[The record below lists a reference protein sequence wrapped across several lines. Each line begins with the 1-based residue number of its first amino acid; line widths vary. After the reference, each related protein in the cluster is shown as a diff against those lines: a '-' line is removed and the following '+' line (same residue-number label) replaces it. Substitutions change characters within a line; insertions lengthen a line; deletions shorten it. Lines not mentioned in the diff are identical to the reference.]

1 MPTRPFMER
10 TAYHQ
15 HFQNIIAGLN
25 PAQRQAVEQTE
36 GPVMAIAGPGTG
48 KTHILTAR
56 IGQILLHTDAQAHN
70 ILCLTF
76 TDAAVNAMRQRL
88 LSFIGPEAHRVH
100 LYTFHSFCN
109 KIIQENLE
117 VFGQY
122 DLEPLSDLERIEVIR
137 DLMADLDMEHPL
149 RWGKTDPYYYEQH
162 LANLFQ
168 TMKAER
174 WTADYLQAHI
184 EAYVKLLPEQPEYR
198 YKRRFGPHKKGE
210 LKQAQYQKTLK
221 KMEQL
226 KAGIQL
232 FADYQDRLEMRQR
245 YDYEDMILW
254 VLEAFEQ
261 EDFLLRI
268 YQEQY
273 LYILVDEFQDTNGA
287 QSAVVEHLVAYWQEQ
302 PNLFIV
308 GDDDQSIYEFQGA
321 RMKNMTDFYERYADS
336 LLLVV
341 LKENYRSSQH
351 ILEAARHA
359 IEHNDLRIINQLEA
373 LGLNKQLIGANPDY
387 VQLDVPVQIIAYPN
401 QLQEEIALVQQ
412 LEALQSQGVAWSE
425 MAVLY
430 AKHKQA
436 ETLIDLLEKRG
447 IPYQSK
453 RKINILE
460 LPLLYNFRK
469 LLAYIA
475 QEYKKPFS
483 NEEVFFEFLYYNFV
497 GISAQDA
504 SLLTAYM
511 ARQTK
516 AAYLQRA
523 YEQVPLWR
531 ETLRNRALLEELGL
545 ENPDR
550 VTAFVQFLDESIHQY
565 KDLSLPRLLEFIIN
579 KSGLIGYVTRHERKL
594 WLTQVVGTLFEF
606 TKRECA
612 KNHRLDLGGLLMLLD
627 HMQDNNLGMGVF
639 QVQQANN
646 GVQLITAHSAKG
658 LEFEYVFIINAV
670 KDFWEP
676 SNKSGRKFTLPDTLL
691 LSNATDALEAA
702 RRLFYVAM
710 TRAKKRL
717 QISYYQYNSKQKPQ
731 TTAAFVDELVQH
743 QGLGLELEARE
754 ATEAAQW
761 QLLLLTEQPEKP
773 QINLLDSATL
783 HYLLDGFRL
792 SISALNSY
800 LQCPLSFYYEYVL
813 RIPTVS
819 SPEAAYGTAIHN
831 ALHRLFIAAMKTDP
845 IELPSAEHFL
855 SLFEYELSKQKYFLT
870 KKVFDERLELGNRHL
885 PIYYKARK
893 HSWVQQLRHSTVWTE
908 RPFRNVEIEGVPI
921 TGTIDK
927 LVFQAIDGSQSLH
940 LIDYKT
946 GKLKENRLQGQ
957 SKSQEY
963 GGNYWRQL
971 LFYKI
976 LVEQANA
983 MPYVVKAATIDYLTP
998 TEEGVFPSRSL
1009 QFDTKEV
1016 AAVKEMIRLVYEKIM
1031 QHQFSEGCGERSC
1044 KWCNFAQ
1051 RNSIPA
1057 SFSNPALE
1065 QLDDAY

>member
-1 MPTRPFMER
+1 MER
-10 TAYHQ
+10 APYHEQ
-15 HFQNIIAGLN
+15 FDKIIASLN

-88 LSFIGPEAHRVH
+88 LASIGPEAHRVH

-117 VFGQY
+117 VFGRY
-122 DLEPLSDLERIEVIR
+122 ELEPLSDLERIEVIR
-137 DLMADLDMEHPL
+137 ELMDTLDMEHPL
-149 RWGKTDPYYYEQH
+149 RLGKTDPYYYERH
-162 LANLFQ
+162 LASLFQ

-174 WTADYLQAHI
+174 WTTEYLEAHI
-184 EAYVKLLPEQPEYR
+184 DAYIALLPDRPEYR
-198 YKRRFGPHKKGE
+198 YKRNAGAHKKGA
-210 LKQAQYQKTLK
+210 LKEARFQQMVK

-226 KAGIQL
+226 RAGVQL
-232 FADYQDRLEMRQR
+232 FADYQDSLEMRQR

-254 VLEAFEQ
+254 VLEAFEE

-273 LYILVDEFQDTNGA
+273 LYVLIDEFQDTNGS
-287 QSAVVEHLVAYWQEQ
+287 QSAVVEHLVSYWQDQ

-321 RMKNMTDFYERYADS
+321 RMKNMTDFYERYADTV
-336 LLLVV
+336 LLVV
-341 LKENYRSSQH
+341 LKDNYRSSQH
-351 ILEAARHA
+351 ILEAARYA
-359 IEHNDLRIINQLEA
+359 IEHNELRIINQLEE
-373 LGLNKQLIGANPDY
+373 LGLDKHLIGANTAYAD
-387 VQLDVPVQIIAYPN
+387 LAIPVQIVAYPN

-412 LEALQSQGVAWSE
+412 IETLQKEGVPLSE
-425 MAVLY
+425 IAILY

-460 LPLLYNFRK
+460 LPLLYNLRK

-475 QEYKKPFS
+475 QEYQQPYS
-483 NEEVFFEFLYYNFV
+483 NEEVFFEFLYYDFV
-497 GISAQDA
+497 GIPARDA
-504 SLLTAYM
+504 ALLTAYM

-516 AAYLQRA
+516 AAFIKRA
-523 YEQVPLWR
+523 YDEVPQWR
-531 ETLRNRALLEELGL
+531 ATLRDRPLLDQLGL
-545 ENPDR
+545 KDPER
-550 VTAFVQFLDESIHQY
+550 VTEFVKFLDESIHQY
-565 KDLSLPRLLEFIIN
+565 KDLSLPRLLERIIN
-579 KSGLIGYVTRHERKL
+579 KSGLIAYVSTHERKL

-606 TKRECA
+606 TKRESA
-612 KNHRLDLGGLLMLLD
+612 KNHRLDLGGLLLLLN
-627 HMQDNNLGMGVF
+627 HMQDNRLGMGVF
-639 QVQQANN
+639 QVQQAED
-646 GVQLITAHSAKG
+646 GVHLITAHSAKG
-658 LEFEYVFIINAV
+658 LEFEYVFMINGV

-676 SNKSGRKFTLPDTLL
+676 SARSGQQFTFPDTLL
-691 LSNATDALEAA
+691 LSNETDAQEAA

-710 TRAKKRL
+710 TRAKKSL
-717 QISYYQYNSKQKPQ
+717 QISYYQTNSKQKTQ
-731 TTAAFVDELVQH
+731 TRAAFVDELLQR
-743 QGLGLELEARE
+743 QGLGLQLEERQAKDS
-754 ATEAAQW
+754 AQW
-761 QLLLLTEQPEKP
+761 QLLLLTETPEKP
-773 QINLLDSATL
+773 QVALLDTATL
-783 HYLLDGFRL
+783 TYLLEGFRL

-831 ALHRLFIAAMKTDP
+831 ALHRLFIAAMATDMV
-845 IELPSAEHFL
+845 ELPPVEEFL
-855 SLFEYELSKQKYFLT
+855 RLFQYEMSKQRYFLT
-870 KKVFDERLELGNRHL
+870 KKIYEERVELGNRHL
-885 PIYYKARK
+885 PAYYQARK
-893 HSWVQQLRHSTVWTE
+893 QSWTQQLQKSTVWTE
-908 RPFRNVEIEGVPI
+908 KPFRNVEVEGVPI

-927 LVFQAIDGSQSLH
+927 LVFQALDGSQSLH
-940 LIDYKT
+940 LVDYKT
-946 GKLKENRLQGQ
+946 GKLKESRLQGI
-957 SKSQEY
+957 SKGQAY

-976 LVEQANA
+976 LVEQANLT
-983 MPYVVKAATIDYLTP
+983 PYVVRAATIDYLTP

-1009 QFDTKEV
+1009 QFGPDEV
-1016 AAVKEMIRLVYEKIM
+1016 DAVRGMIQLAYQKIIR
-1031 QHQFSEGCGERSC
+1031 HEFSEGCGERSC

-1051 RNSIPA
+1051 RNSLPET
-1057 SFSNPALE
+1057 FSNPETEL
-1065 QLDDAY
+1065 LDDH